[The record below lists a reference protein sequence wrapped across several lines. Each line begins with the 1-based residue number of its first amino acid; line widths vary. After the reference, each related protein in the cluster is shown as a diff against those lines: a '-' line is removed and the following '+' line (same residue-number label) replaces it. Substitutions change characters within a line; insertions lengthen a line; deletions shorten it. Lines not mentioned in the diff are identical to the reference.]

1 MTLII
6 KQMKPY
12 LKIMAVAVL
21 LVLHPDFIFG
31 QLSISGKIIEIT
43 TRKPVQFAN
52 IWIKDANI
60 GTTSDKDGFFAIV
73 ADSLN
78 KNKNVVIS
86 AIGYSDTIIALG
98 NIQNEICLRQ
108 KTYQLPEIAVTPKKK
123 NVLIINDLS
132 DTKLNAVI
140 MNDTTP
146 QIVGRFFHY
155 DNRNLKFRYV
165 KSVIVY
171 SRDIH
176 KGKFNLRL
184 YSFDTIN
191 LKPVKELVNQNII
204 VETRSSLMAQ
214 PKPVEIDL
222 AKYKITF
229 PDEGL
234 LVCVEWLILPENRY
248 KVTYSYTDSKTKEL
262 KTMYSPQL
270 SATLDK
276 DGIVYQYKRGFW
288 SKPVH
293 RNMQGDLV
301 YFNPAISLKLTD

>member
-1 MTLII
+1 
-6 KQMKPY
+6 MKPN
-12 LKIMAVAVL
+12 LNILAVTVL
-21 LVLHPDFIFG
+21 LILQPGFIFS
-31 QLSISGKIIEIT
+31 QSSISGRIIET
-43 TRKPVQFAN
+43 ATRKPVQFAN

-60 GTTSDKDGFFAIV
+60 GTTSDMDGYFKIV
-73 ADSLN
+73 SDSIN

-98 NIQNEICLRQ
+98 NLQNEICLRQ
-108 KTYQLPEIAVTPKKK
+108 KTYQLPEIAVTPKKR

-132 DTKLNAVI
+132 DTKPNAGI
-140 MNDTTP
+140 LNDTTP

-155 DNRNLKFRYV
+155 EDRILKFRYV
-165 KSVIVY
+165 KSVTIY

-184 YSFDTIN
+184 YSFDTVN
-191 LKPVKELVNQNII
+191 LKPVKELVSQNII
-204 VETRSSLMAQ
+204 VETRSSPFWQ

-222 AKYKITF
+222 TKYKITF

-234 LVCVEWLILPENRY
+234 LVCVEWLVLPENRY
-248 KVTYSYTDSKTKEL
+248 KVTFSQPDSKTKKV
-262 KTMYSPQL
+262 KTMYSPDL

-276 DGIVYQYKRGFW
+276 DGYVYQYKRGFW
-288 SKPVH
+288 FRPVA

>member
-1 MTLII
+1 MLV
-6 KQMKPY
+6 M
-12 LKIMAVAVL
+12 AVL
-21 LVLHPDFIFG
+21 LVLHPDMIFG
-31 QLSISGKIIEIT
+31 QLSISGHIIEIT

-60 GTTSDKDGFFAIV
+60 GTTSDESGYFAIT

-78 KNKNVVIS
+78 VTKNVVIS
-86 AIGYSDTIIALG
+86 AIGYSDTIIPLG
-98 NIQNEICLRQ
+98 KIQNEIYLRQ
-108 KTYQLPEIAVTPKKK
+108 KTYQLPEIAVSPKKK
-123 NVLIINDLS
+123 NILIINDLS
-132 DTKLNAVI
+132 DIKLNAAI

-155 DNRNLKFRYV
+155 DNSNLKFRYV
-165 KSVIVY
+165 KSVTIY

-204 VETRSSLMAQ
+204 VETRLSLLGE

-222 AKYKITF
+222 TKYKITF
-229 PDEGL
+229 PEEGL
-234 LVCVEWLILPENRY
+234 LVCVEWLILPENKY
-248 KVTYSYTDSKTKEL
+248 KVTFNNLDSKVKKVEI
-262 KTMYSPQL
+262 MYAPNL
-270 SATLDK
+270 CATLDK
-276 DGIVYQYKRGFW
+276 DGYMYQYRKGAW
-288 SKPVH
+288 WKPVKSI
-293 RNMQGDLV
+293 RPPTCKGADS

>member
-1 MTLII
+1 
-6 KQMKPY
+6 MKPI
-12 LKIMAVAVL
+12 LKILVVGVL
-21 LVLHPDFIFG
+21 LVLHPNTIFG

-60 GTTSDKDGFFAIV
+60 GTTSDKDGFFSLVI
-73 ADSLN
+73 DSICIS
-78 KNKNVVIS
+78 KNLVIS
-86 AIGYSDTIIALG
+86 AIGYSDTIIPAVKV
-98 NIQNEICLRQ
+98 QNEIRLRQ
-108 KTYQLPEIAVTPKKK
+108 KIYQLPEIAVSPKKK
-123 NVLIINDLS
+123 KVLIINDLS
-132 DTKLNAVI
+132 GTKLNAAI

-155 DNRNLKFRYV
+155 DNKNLSFRFV
-165 KSVIVY
+165 KSVTIY

-184 YSFDTIN
+184 YSFDTVN

-214 PKPVEIDL
+214 PKPIEIDL
-222 AKYKITF
+222 TKYKIIF

-248 KVTYSYTDSKTKEL
+248 KVTFSCTDSKTKEL
-262 KTMYSPQL
+262 KTMYSPNL
-270 SATLDK
+270 AATLEK
-276 DGIVYQYKRGFW
+276 DGYMYQYRKGVW
-288 SKPVH
+288 WKPIKSI
-293 RNMQGDLV
+293 RPPTYKGNGC

>member
-12 LKIMAVAVL
+12 FKIMVVAVL
-21 LVLHPDFIFG
+21 LVLHPNMIFG
-31 QLSISGKIIEIT
+31 QLSISGHIIEIK

-52 IWIKDANI
+52 FWIKDANI
-60 GTTSDKDGFFAIV
+60 GTTSDKDGFFTIV
-73 ADSLN
+73 ADSLS

-86 AIGYSDTIIALG
+86 AIGYSDTIIALS
-98 NIQNEICLRQ
+98 NIKNEICLRQ
-108 KTYQLPEIAVTPKKK
+108 KTYQLPEIAVTLKKR

-132 DTKLNAVI
+132 GTKLNAII

-155 DNRNLKFRYV
+155 DERNLKFRYV
-165 KSVIVY
+165 KSVTIY
-171 SRDIH
+171 SIDIH

-184 YSFDTIN
+184 YSFDTVN
-191 LKPVKELVNQNII
+191 LKPVRELVNQNII
-204 VETRSSLMAQ
+204 VETRLSLIPQ

-222 AKYKITF
+222 SKYKIVF

-234 LVCVEWLILPENRY
+234 LICVEWLIIPENRY
-248 KVTYSYTDSKTKEL
+248 KVTTSYTDSKTKKVEI
-262 KTMYSPQL
+262 KYSPEL

-276 DGIVYQYKRGFW
+276 DGYVYQYIRGFW
-288 SKPVH
+288 SRPIH

>member
-1 MTLII
+1 M
-6 KQMKPY
+6 KQY
-12 LKIMAVAVL
+12 LTILVAAVL
-21 LVLHPDFIFG
+21 LTMHPNVIFG
-31 QLSISGKIIEIT
+31 QLSISGKIIEIS

-60 GTTSDKDGFFAIV
+60 GTTSDKDGFFTIA

-78 KNKNVVIS
+78 KDKNVVIS

-98 NIQNEICLRQ
+98 NLQNEICLRQ
-108 KTYQLPEIAVTPKKK
+108 KTYQLPEIAVTPKKRE
-123 NVLIINDLS
+123 VLIINDLS
-132 DTKLNAVI
+132 DTKLNAAI

-155 DNRNLKFRYV
+155 DDRNIRFRYV
-165 KSVIVY
+165 KSVTIY
-171 SRDIH
+171 SQDIH

-191 LKPVKELVNQNII
+191 LKPVNELVNENII

-222 AKYKITF
+222 SKYKIVF

-248 KVTYSYTDSKTKEL
+248 KVTFSNTDSKTKKA
-262 KTMYSPQL
+262 KTMYSPNL
-270 SATLDK
+270 SATMDK
-276 DGIVYQYKRGFW
+276 DGYMYQYRKGVW
-288 SKPVH
+288 WKPIKSI
-293 RNMQGDLV
+293 RPPTYEGYNC